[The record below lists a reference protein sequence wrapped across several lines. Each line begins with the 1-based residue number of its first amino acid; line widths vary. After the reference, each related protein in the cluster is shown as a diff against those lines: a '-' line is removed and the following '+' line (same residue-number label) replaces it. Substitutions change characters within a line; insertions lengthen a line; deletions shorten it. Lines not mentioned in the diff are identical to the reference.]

1 VPFGTLSPESRIPVY
16 AKEVGI
22 SHAVLCAVCGT
33 SPDRL
38 GQAVRGMKALS
49 NHEGLV
55 LVETL
60 LRLIDLTEAIKPLA
74 LPKDVAGIR
83 VVLDAFD
90 SVDANVIRERMNKVL
105 EGNSS
110 TS

>member
-38 GQAVRGMKALS
+38 GQAVRGMKPLS
-49 NHEGLV
+49 NHEGLM

-60 LRLIDLTEAIKPLA
+60 LRLMDLTEAVKPLGI
-74 LPKDVAGIR
+74 PKDVAGIKT
-83 VVLDAFD
+83 VLSAFEGIDA
-90 SVDANVIRERMNKVL
+90 SVIRERMNKVL
-105 EGNSS
+105 EGNRS
-110 TS
+110 TL

>member
-1 VPFGTLSPESRIPVY
+1 MPFGSLSPEIRIPVY

-49 NHEGLV
+49 NHEGLL

-60 LRLIDLTEAIKPLA
+60 LRLLDLVEAVKPLA
-74 LPKDVAGIR
+74 LPKDVAGIKT
-83 VVLDAFD
+83 VLSAFD
-90 SVDANVIRERMNKVL
+90 GIDASAIRERMNKVL
-105 EGNSS
+105 EGNS
-110 TS
+110 TL